1 MYALLFTG
9 LPPDDLKW
17 EKNKS
22 NAWPKLMY
30 EDLVDYL
37 IHAKAYD
44 GKAMKSFR
52 SLYGYNYVQ
61 NGWMGDMWSIKC
73 EGMTYIKAK
82 ISPSQP
88 GVGRKDYNSWI
99 AVSSENTVE
108 TGHCSCPAGNAR
120 SCSHISAIIY
130 AITLAWANG
139 VGGETCT
146 DKQRAWGKGAAQVL
160 SHDTISDM
168 VFDRPS
174 PFQLQPCTEKTAN
187 KTNTD
192 TDCPPRTEQFLD
204 HSDLQ
209 DFVSNSTVANI
220 WECKGTILYKML
232 HAPEVK
238 RDINEEILHQEHC
251 ENASYPVQV
260 PLSCAKCQTF
270 YDKYVNISSEKIQM
284 LAKSTENQNTCVW
297 TDSRKLRLTSSKVN
311 DLPKTKRANPNKF
324 VTNQIYPRFKGCFA
338 TRHGQKYEPVARA
351 WYESVSGHK
360 VRKSG
365 IVVSLTEPYIAASP
379 DGIIDERTIVEIKC
393 PTRPLEDL
401 ISSGKYDVLL
411 EDGQPKLSPK
421 GKNGYYCQV
430 QVAMFCTE
438 STMCKFVVWTAEKQC
453 VVDVQYSKDFIKGIL
468 PRIRDFYFKHLLVR
482 LTDEFQASRLKISPE
497 YKSLC
502 R

>member
-1 MYALLFTG
+1 MTSEKQLR

-61 NGWMGDMWSIKC
+61 NGWMGDMWSIEY

-108 TGHCSCPAGNAR
+108 TGHCTCPAGNAR
-120 SCSHISAIIY
+120 SCSHLSAIIY

-146 DKQRAWGKGAAQVL
+146 DKQRTWGKGAAQVL

-220 WECKGTILYKML
+220 WECKGTMLYKML

-238 RDINEEILHQEHC
+238 RDMDEEIPHQEHC
-251 ENASYPVQV
+251 ENAS
-260 PLSCAKCQTF
+260 
-270 YDKYVNISSEKIQM
+270 
-284 LAKSTENQNTCVW
+284 
-297 TDSRKLRLTSSKVN
+297 
-311 DLPKTKRANPNKF
+311 
-324 VTNQIYPRFKGCFA
+324 FKGCFA
-338 TRHGQKYEPVARA
+338 TRHGQNYEPVARA

-365 IVVSLTEPYIAASP
+365 IVVCLTEPYIAASP

-393 PTRPLEDL
+393 PTRQLEDL

-438 STMCKFVVWTAEKQC
+438 STLCKFVVWTAEKQC

>member
-1 MYALLFTG
+1 MNVIPNRGFMYALLITR

-44 GKAMKSFR
+44 EKAMKSFR

-61 NGWMGDMWSIKC
+61 NGWMGDMWSIEC

-146 DKQRAWGKGAAQVL
+146 DKQRAWGKEAAQVL

-220 WECKGTILYKML
+220 WGCKGTMLYKML

-251 ENASYPVQV
+251 ENAS
-260 PLSCAKCQTF
+260 
-270 YDKYVNISSEKIQM
+270 
-284 LAKSTENQNTCVW
+284 
-297 TDSRKLRLTSSKVN
+297 
-311 DLPKTKRANPNKF
+311 
-324 VTNQIYPRFKGCFA
+324 FKGCFA
-338 TRHGQKYEPVARA
+338 TPHGQKYEPVARA

-468 PRIRDFYFKHLLVR
+468 PRIRDFYFKHLLLR

-497 YKSLC
+497 YKS
-502 R
+502 

>member
-1 MYALLFTG
+1 MYALLITG

-61 NGWMGDMWSIKC
+61 NGWMGDMWSIEC

-220 WECKGTILYKML
+220 WECKGTMLYKML

-238 RDINEEILHQEHC
+238 RDINEEILHQEH
-251 ENASYPVQV
+251 V
-260 PLSCAKCQTF
+260 K
-270 YDKYVNISSEKIQM
+270 M
-284 LAKSTENQNTCVW
+284 
-297 TDSRKLRLTSSKVN
+297 
-311 DLPKTKRANPNKF
+311 
-324 VTNQIYPRFKGCFA
+324 PRILFKGCFA

-379 DGIIDERTIVEIKC
+379 DGVIDERTIVEIKC

>member
-1 MYALLFTG
+1 MTSEKQLR

-61 NGWMGDMWSIKC
+61 NGWIGDMWSIEC
-73 EGMTYIKAK
+73 E
-82 ISPSQP
+82 
-88 GVGRKDYNSWI
+88 
-99 AVSSENTVE
+99 
-108 TGHCSCPAGNAR
+108 
-120 SCSHISAIIY
+120 
-130 AITLAWANG
+130 
-139 VGGETCT
+139 
-146 DKQRAWGKGAAQVL
+146 
-160 SHDTISDM
+160 DM

-174 PFQLQPCTEKTAN
+174 PFQLKPCTEKTAN

-204 HSDLQ
+204 HIDLQ

-220 WECKGTILYKML
+220 WECKGMLCYTSWTEIRTI
-232 HAPEVK
+232 
-238 RDINEEILHQEHC
+238 
-251 ENASYPVQV
+251 
-260 PLSCAKCQTF
+260 
-270 YDKYVNISSEKIQM
+270 
-284 LAKSTENQNTCVW
+284 
-297 TDSRKLRLTSSKVN
+297 
-311 DLPKTKRANPNKF
+311 
-324 VTNQIYPRFKGCFA
+324 
-338 TRHGQKYEPVARA
+338 ARA
-351 WYESVSGHK
+351 WYERVSGHK

-379 DGIIDERTIVEIKC
+379 DGIIDERTFAEIKC

-421 GKNGYYCQV
+421 GKKWLLLPI
-430 QVAMFCTE
+430 AMFCTE
-438 STMCKFVVWTAEKQC
+438 STLCKFVVWTAEKQC

-468 PRIRDFYFKHLLVR
+468 PRICDFYFKHLLVR

>member
-1 MYALLFTG
+1 MNVTPNRGFMYALLITG
-9 LPPDDLKW
+9 LPPDNLKW

-44 GKAMKSFR
+44 EKAMKSFR

-61 NGWMGDMWSIKC
+61 NGWMGDMWSIEC

-146 DKQRAWGKGAAQVL
+146 DKQRAWGKEAAQVL

-220 WECKGTILYKML
+220 WGCKGTMLYKML

-251 ENASYPVQV
+251 ENAS
-260 PLSCAKCQTF
+260 
-270 YDKYVNISSEKIQM
+270 
-284 LAKSTENQNTCVW
+284 
-297 TDSRKLRLTSSKVN
+297 
-311 DLPKTKRANPNKF
+311 
-324 VTNQIYPRFKGCFA
+324 FKGCFA
-338 TRHGQKYEPVARA
+338 TPHGQKYEPVARA

-468 PRIRDFYFKHLLVR
+468 PRIRDFYFKHLLLR

-497 YKSLC
+497 YKS
-502 R
+502 

>member
-1 MYALLFTG
+1 MTSEKQLR
-9 LPPDDLKW
+9 LPSDDVKW

-52 SLYGYNYVQ
+52 SLYGYNCT
-61 NGWMGDMWSIKC
+61 KC
-73 EGMTYIKAK
+73 GPLIVRAK

-108 TGHCSCPAGNAR
+108 TGHCTCPAGNAR
-120 SCSHISAIIY
+120 SCSHISAFIY

-139 VGGETCT
+139 VGKHVQTNSGLGVKE
-146 DKQRAWGKGAAQVL
+146 QRKYG
-160 SHDTISDM
+160 HMT
-168 VFDRPS
+168 
-174 PFQLQPCTEKTAN
+174 PFQIWCLTKT
-187 KTNTD
+187 
-192 TDCPPRTEQFLD
+192 
-204 HSDLQ
+204 
-209 DFVSNSTVANI
+209 
-220 WECKGTILYKML
+220 
-232 HAPEVK
+232 
-238 RDINEEILHQEHC
+238 
-251 ENASYPVQV
+251 
-260 PLSCAKCQTF
+260 
-270 YDKYVNISSEKIQM
+270 
-284 LAKSTENQNTCVW
+284 TENQNSCVW

-324 VTNQIYPRFKGCFA
+324 VTNQIYPRDDLLHVMDRN
-338 TRHGQKYEPVARA
+338 TNQLHEP
-351 WYESVSGHK
+351 GMK
-360 VRKSG
+360 VFL
-365 IVVSLTEPYIAASP
+365 VTSLTEPYIAASP
-379 DGIIDERTIVEIKC
+379 DGIIDKRTIVEIKC

-438 STMCKFVVWTAEKQC
+438 STLCKFVVWTAEKQC
-453 VVDVQYSKDFIKGIL
+453 VVDVPYCKDFIKGIL

>member
-1 MYALLFTG
+1 MTSEKQLR

-61 NGWMGDMWSIKC
+61 NGWMGDMWSIEC

-146 DKQRAWGKGAAQVL
+146 DKQRAWGKGAAQIWCL
-160 SHDTISDM
+160 
-168 VFDRPS
+168 
-174 PFQLQPCTEKTAN
+174 TEKTAN

-220 WECKGTILYKML
+220 WECKGTMLYKML

-251 ENASYPVQV
+251 ENALYPVQV

-297 TDSRKLRLTSSKVN
+297 TDSRKLRLTSS
-311 DLPKTKRANPNKF
+311 
-324 VTNQIYPRFKGCFA
+324 KGCFA

-453 VVDVQYSKDFIKGIL
+453 VVDVQYSKEFIKGIL